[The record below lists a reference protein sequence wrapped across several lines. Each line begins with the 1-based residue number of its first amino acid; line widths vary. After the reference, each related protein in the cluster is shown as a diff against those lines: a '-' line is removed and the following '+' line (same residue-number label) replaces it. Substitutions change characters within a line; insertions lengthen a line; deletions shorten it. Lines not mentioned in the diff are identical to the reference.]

1 MKSGYYWAVY
11 LRYGSD
17 SYHCKPLYFN
27 EDENVWI
34 EDDKQIVNMRR
45 FDYRTHSDSYE
56 ECVEKEYK
64 L

>member
-11 LRYGSD
+11 LRYGGD
-17 SYHCKPLYFN
+17 RYQCKPLYFN

-34 EDDKQIVNMRR
+34 EDEKLIVNMRR
-45 FDYRTHSDSYE
+45 FDYRTHSDSYA
-56 ECVEKEYK
+56 ECMGKEYR